1 MFRTKCHSKNTKIER
16 KGRVKKNEALSMNS
30 KRKSQCKRQV
40 LSGPLLHFW
49 FCTMT
54 IVSFL
59 EWEKEQKVIFTGKQL
74 GETVFEEATIL

>member
-1 MFRTKCHSKNTKIER
+1 
-16 KGRVKKNEALSMNS
+16 MNS

-59 EWEKEQKVIFTGKQL
+59 EWEKEQKAIFTGEQL
-74 GETVFEEATIL
+74 GEIVFEKATICIFTFMHVYFLLFNKFLVKVR